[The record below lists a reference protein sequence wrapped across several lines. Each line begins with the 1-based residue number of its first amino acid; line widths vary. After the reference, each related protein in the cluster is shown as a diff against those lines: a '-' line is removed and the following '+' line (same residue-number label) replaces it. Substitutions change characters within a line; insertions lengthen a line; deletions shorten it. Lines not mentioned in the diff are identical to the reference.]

1 MARTEVIYPPGYD
14 YRTTDT
20 LMDGLSVAEVE
31 AAARDLWQRAVS
43 QAA

>member
-1 MARTEVIYPPGYD
+1 VVRTVVTYPPGYD

-20 LMDGLSVAEVE
+20 LMDGVSVAEVE
-31 AAARDLWQRAVS
+31 MAARDLRRRAVS